1 MGPRRKLIY
10 CLLGL
15 LSTALIVLARAGTA
29 SADISFG
36 PPPQLVFGAIAV
48 VGVFAVIGLAVG
60 VFFLVRQRRRKREGP
75 R

>member
-1 MGPRRKLIY
+1 MGPKRTLTY

-29 SADISFG
+29 RADISVS
-36 PPPQLVFGAIAV
+36 PAPILVFGAIVV
-48 VGVFAVIGLAVG
+48 VGVFAIVGSAVG

>member
-29 SADISFG
+29 RADISVG
-36 PPPQLVFGAIAV
+36 PVVAVYGAIV
-48 VGVFAVIGLAVG
+48 VVVVFAIVGLAVG
-60 VFFLVRQRRRKREGP
+60 VFFLVRHLRQKREGP